1 MAICKDPSLTYLNDL
16 GYNVVRLPRS
26 GIEPLDVLGREER
39 RIERL
44 GTLSQIWA
52 SPLPPP
58 FVGPPRPAAD
68 INGKRTDEL
77 RLSIGLKI
85 LEGILAGMGAALP
98 QIGFAYQ
105 RARSVQFAFSG
116 VEAVS
121 VDPFELGRHLA
132 AGDMDSRNPFAAHY
146 FEDDNCEAFV
156 ITEVLRSRVFSLS
169 AKDERGTEVSVD
181 LPAIQQAVGA
191 KVSVTAGAT
200 GSTDLTF
207 KGPEPLAFGFK
218 AFAIDYVN
226 GAWRVRGVAP
236 GGGMAFAVPDPSGK
250 EPPALTGIVLSAGGR
265 VALRSGVASR

>member
-1 MAICKDPSLTYLNDL
+1 MAICKDPSLTYLNGL
-16 GYNVVRLPRS
+16 GYNVVRLPRA
-26 GIEPLDVLGREER
+26 GIGPLDVLGREER

-44 GTLSQIWA
+44 GTLSQIWD

-58 FVGPPRPAAD
+58 AMGPPRPAAD
-68 INGKRTDEL
+68 INGKRTDDL

-98 QIGFAYQ
+98 QLGFAYQ
-105 RARSVQFAFSG
+105 RARSVQFSFSG

-132 AGDMDSRNPFAAHY
+132 AGDLDIRNPFAAHY
-146 FEDDNCEAFV
+146 FEDEDCEAFV

-169 AKDERGTEVSVD
+169 AKDERGAEVSVD
-181 LPAIQQAVGA
+181 VPAVRQAVGA
-191 KVSVTAGAT
+191 KVSVTAGETGAT
-200 GSTDLTF
+200 GLTF

-218 AFAIDYVN
+218 AFAIDYVD

-250 EPPALTGIVLSAGGR
+250 EPPVLTGILLSQSGR
-265 VALRSGVASR
+265 VAVRYGAGVP